1 MKVIK
6 RNGAETDFDSA
17 RIIQAVSKA
26 NDASATKELDT
37 AEIYKIA
44 EAVKD
49 KVTELGRTVT
59 VEEIQDF
66 VELEIMKAG
75 AFHVAQGYAHYR
87 DKRKAER
94 IGNTTDGKMMT
105 LINYQNEEVLQ
116 ENSNKNPAINSVMRD
131 YIAGEVSRDL
141 TERLM
146 LPKNIVEAH
155 KEGIIH
161 FHDSDYFAEF
171 VKQSV

>member
-17 RIIQAVSKA
+17 RIINAVSKA
-26 NDASATKELDT
+26 NDASVAKELG
-37 AEIYKIA
+37 AVEINKIA

-49 KVTELGRTVT
+49 KVLNLGRTVT

-94 IGNTTDGKMMT
+94 TANTTDGKMMT
-105 LINYQNEEVLQ
+105 IINYQNEEVLQ
-116 ENSNKNPAINSVMRD
+116 ENSNKNPTINSVMRD

-146 LPKNIVEAH
+146 LQKQIGRAH
-155 KEGIIH
+155 
-161 FHDSDYFAEF
+161 
-171 VKQSV
+171 V